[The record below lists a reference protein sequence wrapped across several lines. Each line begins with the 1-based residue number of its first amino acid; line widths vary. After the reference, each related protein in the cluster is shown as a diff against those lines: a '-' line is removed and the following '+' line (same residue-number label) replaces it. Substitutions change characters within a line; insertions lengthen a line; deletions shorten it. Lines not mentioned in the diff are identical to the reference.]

1 MIIATTKKW
10 GNSLGLR
17 IKKADV
23 IGLELSENEDVVV
36 EIRKKVSP
44 LKLLWGFKTK
54 NKITRTKFLQNRKSM
69 ESKLV

>member
-17 IKKADV
+17 IKKEDV
-23 IGLELSENEDVVV
+23 IGLELKENEDVII
-36 EIRKKVSP
+36 EIQKKVSP
-44 LKLLWGFKTK
+44 LKLLWGLKTK
-54 NKITRTKFLQNRKSM
+54 NKITRAKFLQNRKSM